1 MDARSPLS
9 TFLCVY
15 RHGSQ
20 SKAAAVLHLT
30 QPAVSQQLKFLEERF
45 GKPLFKR
52 AGRKLVPTPAAHQLA
67 LQISKP
73 LDSLEQVWNSL
84 KLKSSSIQTIQLG
97 GIREFY
103 SSLIVSHLSELSELG
118 IHCRFTFGHD
128 SLVER
133 LLEKEIDIAQFCAHV
148 AHPGIEIEKFFTEE
162 FVLVGHPKWKKT
174 IANSSPN
181 KLYSCLNS
189 LPWIAYDESL
199 LFIKEYFLT
208 VFNEPF
214 DGSVPFTIPD
224 LWTMLNAVI
233 GGCGIT
239 ILPSYFCKEALLTK
253 KVVVLAYPKNPPKLD
268 FYLGWKDGALQNSTV
283 KTVKCFLQKI
293 ANQSLPHH
301 IVTSGKKA

>member
-1 MDARSPLS
+1 MDQRSPLS

-20 SKAAAVLHLT
+20 SKAASLLHLT
-30 QPAVSQQLKFLEERF
+30 QPAVSQQIKFLEERF

-52 AGRKLVPTPAAHQLA
+52 VGRNLVPTPAAHQLA

-73 LDSLEQVWNSL
+73 LDSLEQIWNSL
-84 KLKSSSIQTIQLG
+84 KLKSSSIQTIHLG

-103 SSLIVSHLSELSELG
+103 SCVIVPHLHELAQSG

-133 LLEKEIDIAQFCAHV
+133 LLKKEIDIAQFCAHV

-162 FVLVGHPKWKKT
+162 FVLVGHPKWKKMLLDKPQSKRYE
-174 IANSSPN
+174 A
-181 KLYSCLNS
+181 LNS

-214 DGSVPFTIPD
+214 EGSVPFTIPD

-233 GGCGIT
+233 GGCGVT
-239 ILPSYFCKEALLTK
+239 ILPSYFCKEALRAK
-253 KVVVLAYPKNPPKLD
+253 KLVVVHYPKYPPTLD
-268 FYLGWKDGALQNSTV
+268 FYLGWKDGALQNPLIKKV
-283 KTVKCFLQKI
+283 KSFLQKT
-293 ANQSLPHH
+293 AQQSLPHL
-301 IVTSGKKA
+301 IVNKEK

>member
-1 MDARSPLS
+1 MYMDQRSPLA
-9 TFLCVY
+9 TFLSVY

-20 SKAAAVLHLT
+20 SKAALQLHLT
-30 QPAVSQQLKFLEERF
+30 QPAVSQQIKFLEERF

-52 AGRKLVPTPAAHQLA
+52 VGRKLEPTPAAHQLA

-84 KLKSSSIQTIQLG
+84 KLKSSAIQTIHLG

-103 SSLIVSHLSELSELG
+103 SCVIVGHLYELAEQG

-162 FVLVGHPKWKKT
+162 FVLVGHPKWKKM
-174 IANSSPN
+174 ISGKSPMDIYN
-181 KLYSCLNS
+181 ALNT
-189 LPWIAYDESL
+189 LPWVAYDESL

-214 DGSVPFTIPD
+214 HGSVPFTIPD
-224 LWTMLNAVI
+224 LWTMLNAVS

-239 ILPSYFCKEALLTK
+239 ILPSYFCKEALKLNK
-253 KVVVLAYPKNPPKLD
+253 IVVLSSPKNPPTLD
-268 FYLGWKDGALQNSTV
+268 FYLGWKDGALQNPLI
-283 KTVKCFLQKI
+283 KTVKCFLQKT
-293 ANQSLPHH
+293 AQQSLPHL
-301 IVTSGKKA
+301 IVNAGK